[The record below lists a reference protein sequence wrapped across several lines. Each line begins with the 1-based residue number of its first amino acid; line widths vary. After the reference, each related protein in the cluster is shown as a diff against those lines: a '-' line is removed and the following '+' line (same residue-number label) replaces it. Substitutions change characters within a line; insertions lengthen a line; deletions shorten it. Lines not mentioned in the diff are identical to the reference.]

1 MYFLFVTSFLQ
12 SELKDNCVSN
22 HYKAVYGLIMNEDL
36 IYKTIIA
43 QRKGKVMKLH
53 RMLLIP
59 SVTNYDKTC

>member
-1 MYFLFVTSFLQ
+1 
-12 SELKDNCVSN
+12 
-22 HYKAVYGLIMNEDL
+22 MNEDL